1 MLTETDS
8 LNPQHVSNVKDFWKF
23 QNFQLG
29 IPFIDTQHIWLVSL
43 VLQLN
48 AIIKTAHGEQLNES
62 FQKAIAEAFAYADT
76 HFQAEEALFSAFF
89 FPEKEAHIKQHGAFI
104 HSLKKLV
111 AHSQSIDRSTAEKL
125 YRYLKHWLSEHI
137 LKEDKK
143 YAQFLA
149 QRKSNLDSFFEEHA
163 IEGVFILSLEQMDLY
178 NQVTSVKETTETQ
191 DKAGILLI
199 KIRDIWNRFKL
210 KLDIP
215 LIDIQHLWLIRIT
228 FLLEMVLH
236 DKSENRQTDMKE
248 ILQEAILYVS
258 EHFHTEE
265 YLMEKLN
272 YPYLLGHKQ
281 KHAAL
286 VYSVLERKA
295 EIEAGNERAAN
306 LLAID
311 LKEWLFSHIALEDKK
326 FSQTIKEKRK
336 EGIQLTKMLIEE
348 KEVKIRKGQLE
359 LYKNIVLG
367 V

>member
-1 MLTETDS
+1 MLTETEL
-8 LNPQHVSNVKDFWKF
+8 LNPQHVSNVKEFWKF

-29 IPFIDTQHIWLVSL
+29 IPFIDTQHVWLVSL
-43 VLQLN
+43 VLHLN
-48 AIIKTAHGEQLNES
+48 AIIKTEHDDQLADT
-62 FQKAIAEAFAYADT
+62 FKKAIAEAFEYADS
-76 HFQAEEALFSAFF
+76 HFRAEETLFTAFF
-89 FPEKEAHIKQHGAFI
+89 FPERDAHIKQHGAFI

-111 AHSQSIDRSTAEKL
+111 SQAQRIDRVMAEKL
-125 YRYLKHWLSEHI
+125 FRYLRHWLSEHI

-143 YAQFLA
+143 YAQFLI
-149 QRKSNLDSFFEEHA
+149 QRKSNLETFFEEHA
-163 IEGVFILSLEQMDLY
+163 IDGIFILSLEQMELY
-178 NQVTSVKETTETQ
+178 NQVFSAKDSKETLDRE
-191 DKAGILLI
+191 GLLRHKI
-199 KIRDIWNRFKL
+199 KDIWTRFKL

-215 LIDIQHLWLIRIT
+215 LIDIQHLWLIKVA
-228 FLLEMVLH
+228 FQLEMAMH
-236 DKSENRQTDMKE
+236 DKSDNRQAEIKE
-248 ILQEAILYVS
+248 LLQEAILYVS

-272 YPYLLGHKQ
+272 YQYLLGHKQ
-281 KHAAL
+281 KHATL

-295 EIEAGNERAAN
+295 EIEAGNDRAAN

-326 FSQTIKEKRK
+326 FSQTIKEKRH

>member
-1 MLTETDS
+1 MITETEL

-29 IPFIDTQHIWLVSL
+29 IPFIDTQHVWLVSL
-43 VLQLN
+43 VLHLN
-48 AIIKTAHGEQLNES
+48 AIIKTEHDDQLHET
-62 FQKAIAEAFAYADT
+62 FQKAIAEAFDYADT
-76 HFQAEEALFSAFF
+76 HFKAEETLFTAFH
-89 FPEKEAHIKQHGAFI
+89 FPERDAHIKQHGAFI

-111 AHSQSIDRSTAEKL
+111 AQSQKLDRAMAEKL
-125 YRYLKHWLSEHI
+125 FRYLRHWLSEHI

-143 YAQFLA
+143 YAQFLR
-149 QRKSNLDSFFEEHA
+149 QRKSNLESFFEDHT
-163 IEGVFILSLEQMDLY
+163 IDGIFLLSLEQMELY
-178 NQVTSVKETTETQ
+178 NQVFSAKETNETL
-191 DKAGILLI
+191 DKESLVRQ
-199 KIRDIWNRFKL
+199 KIRDIWVRFKL

-215 LIDIQHLWLIRIT
+215 LIDIQHLWLIKVA
-228 FLLEMVLH
+228 FLLEMTMH
-236 DKSENRQTDMKE
+236 DKTENRQIEIKE
-248 ILQEAILYVS
+248 LLQETILYVG

-295 EIEAGNERAAN
+295 EIEAGNDRAAN

-326 FSQTIKEKRK
+326 FSQTIKEKRY